1 MPYPVVT
8 IISNV
13 NNVGNVND
21 ESINHII
28 SSNVEIIANSDV
40 NSSERSSEENVVN
53 EQSTDNGSNNE
64 MQSKHVN
71 V

>member
-1 MPYPVVT
+1 M
-8 IISNV
+8 
-13 NNVGNVND
+13 
-21 ESINHII
+21 
-28 SSNVEIIANSDV
+28 EIIANSDV

-53 EQSTDNGSNNE
+53 ETSTDNGINNE

>member
-1 MPYPVVT
+1 M
-8 IISNV
+8 
-13 NNVGNVND
+13 
-21 ESINHII
+21 
-28 SSNVEIIANSDV
+28 EIIANSDV